1 VQALIAE
8 HYNSLRTFYEPNLEM
23 YAGLANM
30 YVDDPRFRAT
40 FERYDK
46 DLPEFMRDAMLA
58 YVEKQKTG

>member
-1 VQALIAE
+1 
-8 HYNSLRTFYEPNLEM
+8 M

-40 FERYDK
+40 FGRYDK